1 MTVGLTRDSGWQ
13 VGVSRIIDC
22 SVDRVWTALVESPEI
37 WLGHGA
43 RLPSEPGK
51 PWAASD
57 GTCGE
62 LRSWHHHDRV
72 RLTLRRPGDPSDSTV
87 QVTVRPAGSRTTV
100 RFHQERMRD
109 AEQRAARR
117 PALR

>member
-43 RLPSEPGK
+43 RLPASRESPG
-51 PWAASD
+51 
-57 GTCGE
+57 
-62 LRSWHHHDRV
+62 
-72 RLTLRRPGDPSDSTV
+72 
-87 QVTVRPAGSRTTV
+87 RPAMGRAVSCAAGTT
-100 RFHQERMRD
+100 MTGYD
-109 AEQRAARR
+109 
-117 PALR
+117 